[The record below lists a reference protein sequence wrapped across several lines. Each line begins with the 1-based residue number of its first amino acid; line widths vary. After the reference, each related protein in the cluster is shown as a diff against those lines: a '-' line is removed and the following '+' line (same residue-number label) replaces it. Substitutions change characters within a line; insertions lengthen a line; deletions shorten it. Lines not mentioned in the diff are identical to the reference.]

1 MIGKTVG
8 NAPSLGVDSSTSKTE
23 AERQLQKELALIL
36 QREVRD
42 SRIGMVTISDV
53 EVSRDLAY
61 AKVFVTFLCVGEQ
74 TPESCLKTLREHGVH
89 IRMMLGKR
97 IRLRLTPEIRFEYDN
112 TLVEG
117 MRMSNLVS
125 EVVSED
131 KRKQQDAGR
140 DGENAEEDNA

>member
-1 MIGKTVG
+1 M
-8 NAPSLGVDSSTSKTE
+8 SKE
-23 AERQLQKELALIL
+23 FSRSQRVAQQLQKELASIL
-36 QREVRD
+36 QRDVRD

-74 TPESCLKTLREHGVH
+74 TPESSLAALKEHEVAV
-89 IRMMLGKR
+89 RMALGKR
-97 IRLRLTPEIRFEYDN
+97 IRLRLTPEVRFTYDN

-125 EVVSED
+125 EVVSKD
-131 KRKQQDAGR
+131 NQRKKDAGR
-140 DGENAEEDNA
+140 EDEE

>member
-1 MIGKTVG
+1 M
-8 NAPSLGVDSSTSKTE
+8 SKEFSRTQ
-23 AERQLQKELALIL
+23 RVSQQLQKELAIIL

-42 SRIGMVTISDV
+42 SRLGMVTISDV

-74 TPESCLKTLREHGVH
+74 TPESCLAALKEHEVPV
-89 IRMMLGKR
+89 RMALGKR
-97 IRLRLTPEIRFEYDN
+97 IRHRLTPEVRFTYDD

-125 EVVSED
+125 EILTED
-131 KRKQQDAGR
+131 KRKQIESGREEEQDQNGS
-140 DGENAEEDNA
+140 EEEGK

>member
-1 MIGKTVG
+1 M
-8 NAPSLGVDSSTSKTE
+8 SKEFSRTQRV
-23 AERQLQKELALIL
+23 AQQLQKELALIL

-42 SRIGMVTISDV
+42 SRLGMVTISDV

-74 TPESCLKTLREHGVH
+74 TPESSIAALREHETH

-97 IRLRLTPEIRFEYDN
+97 IRLRLTPEVRFQYDN

-125 EVVSED
+125 EVLSED
-131 KRKQQDAGR
+131 KRKQQESGR
-140 DGENAEEDNA
+140 EDELDQGEDK

>member
-1 MIGKTVG
+1 M
-8 NAPSLGVDSSTSKTE
+8 SKEFSRTQ
-23 AERQLQKELALIL
+23 RVSQQLQKELALIL

-74 TPESCLKTLREHGVH
+74 TPESCLKALKEHEVPV
-89 IRMMLGKR
+89 RMALGKR
-97 IRLRLTPEIRFEYDN
+97 IRHRLTPEVRFTYDN

-125 EVVSED
+125 EVLNDD
-131 KRKQQDAGR
+131 KRKQEEAGR
-140 DGENAEEDNA
+140 TDETQSKGEE

>member
-1 MIGKTVG
+1 M
-8 NAPSLGVDSSTSKTE
+8 SKEFSRTQ
-23 AERQLQKELALIL
+23 RVSQQLQKELALIL

-61 AKVFVTFLCVGEQ
+61 AKVFVTFLCIGEQ
-74 TPESCLKTLREHGVH
+74 TPESCLAALKEHEVP
-89 IRMMLGKR
+89 IRMALGKR
-97 IRLRLTPEIRFEYDN
+97 IRHRLTPEVRFTYAN

-125 EVVSED
+125 EVLNDD
-131 KRKQQDAGR
+131 KRKQEAAGR
-140 DGENAEEDNA
+140 TDETQSKGEE

>member
-1 MIGKTVG
+1 MGGLLPPILSIVRKEM
-8 NAPSLGVDSSTSKTE
+8 SKEFSRTQ
-23 AERQLQKELALIL
+23 RVSQQLQKELALML

-74 TPESCLKTLREHGVH
+74 TPESSLAALKEHEVQL
-89 IRMMLGKR
+89 RMMLGKR
-97 IRLRLTPEIRFEYDN
+97 IRLRLTPEIRFTYDN

-125 EVVSED
+125 EVVSKD
-131 KRKQQDAGR
+131 NQKKQDAGR
-140 DGENAEEDNA
+140 EDEE

>member
-1 MIGKTVG
+1 M
-8 NAPSLGVDSSTSKTE
+8 SKEFSRTQ
-23 AERQLQKELALIL
+23 RVSQQLQKELALIL

-61 AKVFVTFLCVGEQ
+61 AKVFVTFLCIGEQ
-74 TPESCLKTLREHGVH
+74 TPESCLAALKEHEVPV
-89 IRMMLGKR
+89 RMALGKR
-97 IRLRLTPEIRFEYDN
+97 IRHRLTPEVRFTYDN

-125 EVVSED
+125 EVLNDD
-131 KRKQQDAGR
+131 KRKQEEAGR
-140 DGENAEEDNA
+140 TDETQSKGEE

>member
-1 MIGKTVG
+1 M
-8 NAPSLGVDSSTSKTE
+8 SKE
-23 AERQLQKELALIL
+23 FSRAQRVSQQLQKELAVIL

-61 AKVFVTFLCVGEQ
+61 AKVFVTFFCIGDQ
-74 TPESCLKTLREHGVH
+74 TPETCLAALKEHEVPV
-89 IRMMLGKR
+89 RMMLGKR
-97 IRLRLTPEIRFEYDN
+97 IRHRLTPEVRFTYDN

-125 EVVSED
+125 DVVNTD
-131 KRKQQDAGR
+131 KRKMAESGR
-140 DGENAEEDNA
+140 TESDEGEE

>member
-1 MIGKTVG
+1 M
-8 NAPSLGVDSSTSKTE
+8 SKEFSRTQ
-23 AERQLQKELALIL
+23 RVSQQLQKELALIL

-74 TPESCLKTLREHGVH
+74 TPEDSLAALKEHEVQ

-97 IRLRLTPEIRFEYDN
+97 IRLRLTPEVRFTYDN

-125 EVVSED
+125 DVVSKD
-131 KRKQQDAGR
+131 LQKKQDAGR
-140 DGENAEEDNA
+140 GDEE

>member
-1 MIGKTVG
+1 M
-8 NAPSLGVDSSTSKTE
+8 SKEFSRTQ
-23 AERQLQKELALIL
+23 RVSQQLQKELALIL

-61 AKVFVTFLCVGEQ
+61 AKVFVTFLCIGEQ
-74 TPESCLKTLREHGVH
+74 TPESCLAALKEHEVPV
-89 IRMMLGKR
+89 RMALGKR
-97 IRLRLTPEIRFEYDN
+97 IRHRLTPEVRFTYDN

-125 EVVSED
+125 EVLNDD
-131 KRKQQDAGR
+131 KRKQEESGR
-140 DGENAEEDNA
+140 TDETQSKGEE

>member
-1 MIGKTVG
+1 M
-8 NAPSLGVDSSTSKTE
+8 SKEFSRTQ
-23 AERQLQKELALIL
+23 RVSQQLQKELALIL

-61 AKVFVTFLCVGEQ
+61 AKVFVTFLCIGEQ
-74 TPESCLKTLREHGVH
+74 TPESCLAALKEHEVP
-89 IRMMLGKR
+89 IRMALGKR
-97 IRLRLTPEIRFEYDN
+97 IRHRLTPEVRFTYDN

-125 EVVSED
+125 EVLNDD
-131 KRKQQDAGR
+131 KRKQEAAGR
-140 DGENAEEDNA
+140 TDETQSKGEE

>member
-1 MIGKTVG
+1 M
-8 NAPSLGVDSSTSKTE
+8 SKEFSRTQ
-23 AERQLQKELALIL
+23 RVSQQLQKELALIL

-61 AKVFVTFLCVGEQ
+61 AKVFVTFLCIGEQ
-74 TPESCLKTLREHGVH
+74 TPESCLVALKEHEVPV
-89 IRMMLGKR
+89 RMALGKR
-97 IRLRLTPEIRFEYDN
+97 IRHRLTPEVRFTYDN

-125 EVVSED
+125 EVLNDD
-131 KRKQQDAGR
+131 KRKQEESGR
-140 DGENAEEDNA
+140 TDETQSKDEE

>member
-1 MIGKTVG
+1 M
-8 NAPSLGVDSSTSKTE
+8 SKE
-23 AERQLQKELALIL
+23 FSRAQRVSQQLQKELAVIL

-61 AKVFVTFLCVGEQ
+61 AKVFVTFFCVGDQ
-74 TPESCLKTLREHGVH
+74 TPETCLAALKEHEVPV
-89 IRMMLGKR
+89 RMILGKR
-97 IRLRLTPEIRFEYDN
+97 IRHRLTPEVRFTYDN

-125 EVVSED
+125 DVVNTD
-131 KRKQQDAGR
+131 KRKMAESGR
-140 DGENAEEDNA
+140 TESDEGEE

>member
-1 MIGKTVG
+1 M
-8 NAPSLGVDSSTSKTE
+8 SKEFSRTQ
-23 AERQLQKELALIL
+23 RVSQQLQKELALIL

-74 TPESCLKTLREHGVH
+74 TPESSLAALKEHEAH
-89 IRMMLGKR
+89 IRMILGKR
-97 IRLRLTPEIRFEYDN
+97 IRLRLTPEVRFTYDN

-125 EVVSED
+125 EVISDD
-131 KRKQQDAGR
+131 KRRAKESGR
-140 DGENAEEDNA
+140 EDEE

>member
-1 MIGKTVG
+1 M
-8 NAPSLGVDSSTSKTE
+8 SKEFSRTQ
-23 AERQLQKELALIL
+23 RVSQQLQKELAVIL

-74 TPESCLKTLREHGVH
+74 TPESCLKALKEHEVSV
-89 IRMMLGKR
+89 RMILGKR
-97 IRLRLTPEIRFEYDN
+97 IRHRLTPEVRFTYDN

-125 EVVSED
+125 EVVSAD
-131 KRKQQDAGR
+131 KRKMEASGR
-140 DGENAEEDNA
+140 SETQEGEE